1 MLRVATHMEVSLMTR
16 LIFCAPILAAIALL
30 VGASGIT
37 HANHLAAPTNVTCVV
52 EEGVILV
59 DWDDVVDATKYS
71 VAVLAGYDTDG
82 DGEADSFIEFDF
94 GTGDRTDGGLASDSD
109 LGVPLADLVVGV
121 DTDGDG
127 EPDTIFDAVE
137 VSLAVKGL
145 HPGQGQGRQNN
156 PFSEV
161 CVVDLP

>member
-1 MLRVATHMEVSLMTR
+1 
-16 LIFCAPILAAIALL
+16 
-30 VGASGIT
+30 VGASDIA
-37 HANHLAAPTNVTCVV
+37 HADHLDAPTNVTCVV

-71 VAVLAGYDTDG
+71 VAVLAGYDTDE
-82 DGEADSFIEFDF
+82 DGEADSFIEYDF

-109 LGVPLADLVVGV
+109 LDILLEDLIVGV

-127 EPDTIFDAVE
+127 KADTFFEPVE

-145 HPGQGQGRQNN
+145 HPGKGQGRQNN

-161 CVVDLP
+161 CVVELP